1 MAGEDKTPS
10 PAQKLVGADRV
21 LVIAH
26 RGASGV
32 APENTLP
39 AFRQALESG
48 ADLVELD
55 YYHTADG
62 VPVVFHDKDLK
73 RTTNAREVLGNEKLS
88 IPKITLEQARRLDVG
103 AWFGPQF
110 RGTPMMTLE
119 DALDVIQAGS
129 TTLVEHKQGD
139 AKTCIEL
146 LERKGLLDK
155 VVVQSFHWDF
165 LADCRRLAPNLV
177 LGALGDEELTPARL
191 AELEKL
197 NVQAVGWS
205 HKDLKPQDIANLHD
219 RGWKVWVYTVNEE
232 PRARELIAAGVD
244 AIITDMPHKIQPLL
258 TER

>member
-1 MAGEDKTPS
+1 MRAT

-39 AFRQALESG
+39 AFRQALEFG

-88 IPKITLEQARRLDVG
+88 IPRITLNQARQLDVG
-103 AWFGPQF
+103 AWFSPQF
-110 RGTPMMTLE
+110 RGTSISTLE
-119 DALDVIQAGS
+119 EALDVIQPRS

-139 AKTCIEL
+139 AKTCVDL
-146 LERKGLLDK
+146 LERKGLLEN
-155 VVVQSFHWDF
+155 VVVQSFDWEF

-177 LGALGDEELTPARL
+177 LGALGDKELTPARM

-205 HKDLKPQDIANLHD
+205 HKDLTPQNIADLHD
-219 RGWKVWVYTVNEE
+219 RGWKVWAYTVNEA
-232 PRARELIAAGVD
+232 PRAQELIAAGID
-244 AIITDMPHKIQPLL
+244 ALITDFPQRIKPLL
-258 TER
+258 SDQ